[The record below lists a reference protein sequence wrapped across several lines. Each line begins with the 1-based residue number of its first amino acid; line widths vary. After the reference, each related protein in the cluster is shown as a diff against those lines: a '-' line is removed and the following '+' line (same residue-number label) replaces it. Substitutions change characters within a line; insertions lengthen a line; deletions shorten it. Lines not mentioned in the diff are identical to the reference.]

1 MLFDAGKT
9 MGLFSD
15 DLADPEDLDELSWA
29 EQRYVTYDKRA
40 KQVNSAVAV
49 LRVIGV
55 LAAALPILAMI
66 PIVFGGTALFGV
78 SVGLLAAPFF
88 LIASAILGA
97 LFWVPALALN
107 LLHDINSNTLEIGE

>member
-1 MLFDAGKT
+1 

-15 DLADPEDLDELSWA
+15 DLADPEDLDDLSWA
-29 EQRYVTYDKRA
+29 EQRYVTYDKRT

-66 PIVFGGTALFGV
+66 PIVFGGAALFGV
-78 SVGLLAAPFF
+78 PVGLLAAPFF
-88 LIASAILGA
+88 LVASAILGA
-97 LFWVPALALN
+97 LF
-107 LLHDINSNTLEIGE
+107 

>member
-1 MLFDAGKT
+1 VPFDAGKT

-15 DLADPEDLDELSWA
+15 NLADPGDLDDLSWA
-29 EQRYVTYDKRA
+29 EQRYVNYDKRT

-49 LRVIGV
+49 LRVIGGP
-55 LAAALPILAMI
+55 AAALPIVAMI

-78 SVGLLAAPFF
+78 SVGLLAVPFF
-88 LIASAILGA
+88 LVASAILCD

-107 LLHDINSNTLEIGE
+107 LLLDISSITLEIGE